1 MDFNVIVILKHFL
14 STGLTTIWSSQ
25 GTIIVLNE
33 TKTLKLL
40 DVFYQKIF
48 FFHCMQ
54 FIWINLYLLFKEK
67 IPLVPRLLQCP
78 SICRVLLRFERGLNT
93 FNNIHTK

>member
-25 GTIIVLNE
+25 GTIKVLNE

-48 FFHCMQ
+48 FLS
-54 FIWINLYLLFKEK
+54 LYAIYLDKPLFVIQRKNSTRPK
-67 IPLVPRLLQCP
+67 ITAHQSAEFSDLK
-78 SICRVLLRFERGLNT
+78 GA
-93 FNNIHTK
+93 